1 MACIRACHIIF
12 NATVAFYDV
21 YVTKS
26 GICLNFTKET
36 GILWKDC
43 IYNQKIDRII
53 VNRYGGNIMN
63 KLKAVILAAGKGTRM
78 NSDLPKVVHKCMN
91 QPMVHYV
98 IKAASDA
105 GALDV
110 CIIVGYKARQVK
122 DAIYDVVDYVEQTE
136 QLGTGHAVK
145 CARDFIGNDGDTL
158 VLCGDTPLIT
168 GETLSALVDMHRKQA
183 NGVTVL
189 SAILEDATGYGRII
203 RDENGEFVKIVEHK
217 DATDE
222 EREVKEINSGMYVFN
237 SEALSAS
244 LDLLSNDNAAGEYY
258 LTDTIALIK
267 KIGLK
272 VSAMPLSGKAV
283 DEIRGVNTVEQLAEA
298 ETIMR
303 ARA

>member
-1 MACIRACHIIF
+1 
-12 NATVAFYDV
+12 
-21 YVTKS
+21 
-26 GICLNFTKET
+26 
-36 GILWKDC
+36 
-43 IYNQKIDRII
+43 
-53 VNRYGGNIMN
+53 MN

-78 NSDLPKVVHKCMN
+78 NSDLPKVVHKCMDR
-91 QPMVHYV
+91 PMVHYV
-98 IKAASDA
+98 IKAAEDA

-110 CIIVGYKARQVK
+110 CIIVGYKAKQVK

-189 SAILEDATGYGRII
+189 SAILDDATGYGRII
-203 RDENGEFVKIVEHK
+203 RDDNGEFVKIVEHK

-244 LDLLSNDNAAGEYY
+244 LDLLSNNNAAGEYY

-283 DEIRGVNTVEQLAEA
+283 DEIRGVNTMEQLAEA
-298 ETIMR
+298 EEIMR
-303 ARA
+303 ERA